1 MLQVSVIDVTGS
13 LNKVFIIIIIIIIII
28 IANSCIVYLREP
40 HSI

>member
-28 IANSCIVYLREP
+28 ANSCIVYLREP